1 MVPIRYNIEEPASFS
16 KFEGDATGV
25 AAEFSFV
32 ITRAGSIKTTSSLEY
47 EIFGSISA
55 EDISG
60 GNLSGELFFDVNE
73 KQKTLNITL
82 NNDTLREPDETLS
95 VRIFD
100 PTETSQVVNDLASVI
115 IKMMIPLLQK
125 SRLAYFHFS
134 EGRTVIIDDLS
145 LDYFDTDAKFK
156 IETNSVNGAL
166 STAVGSSSYTEGE
179 YVSYFDL
186 QTGLLRN
193 LEFSA
198 SSSPN
203 GTEAVS
209 IITISASETGNS
221 SDLGRVASETLE
233 VTYDIHRLPTVDVA
247 SLNTGIS
254 NSTFYAGLAQSIP
267 GITVSDIDSEFLT
280 VTVSSNIDAKFT
292 TTSSYSMD
300 TSNANSVRISG
311 SILEV
316 QNVLDG
322 LAFTATSASANG
334 ATLTVSVDDDD
345 PLHERSSDG
354 ALSASSTTANSN
366 AITILASP
374 PSLKQGFEPKL
385 TVDSDPNSNVW
396 GSFPGIE
403 VEDVDS
409 ENVDVFIFGNTANVD
424 FRLYD
429 KAISGGSLVA
439 ASTSVDETR
448 LLKLTGSP
456 LDISNQLKLLQVE
469 IQQKQTGLAEILVLT
484 EHDRA
489 RIPCNAFTKF
499 Y

>member
-1 MVPIRYNIEEPASFS
+1 MFKYRASFRGILHRNCRFYGSGAGATSVTPSQAGSNGQFTRGDGLTWDAAEVGYFIIGNGGVAKLSDIDGNYEIIEAFSDGSEITSGQWSASSVNPRAISVDRLLGVDNDPSNTEPVDYVDVPVGTVVPIRYNIEEPASFS
-16 KFEGDATGV
+16 KFEGDANGV

-115 IKMMIPLLQK
+115 IRDDDPSTPEI
-125 SRLAYFHFS
+125 SVGRTSYSVS

-233 VTYDIHRLPTVDVA
+233 VTYDIHRLPNVDVA

-267 GITVSDIDSEFLT
+267 GITVSDVDSEFLT
-280 VTVSSNIDAKFT
+280 VTVSSDVDAKFT

-311 SILEV
+311 SI
-316 QNVLDG
+316 
-322 LAFTATSASANG
+322 
-334 ATLTVSVDDDD
+334 
-345 PLHERSSDG
+345 
-354 ALSASSTTANSN
+354 
-366 AITILASP
+366 
-374 PSLKQGFEPKL
+374 
-385 TVDSDPNSNVW
+385 
-396 GSFPGIE
+396 
-403 VEDVDS
+403 
-409 ENVDVFIFGNTANVD
+409 
-424 FRLYD
+424 
-429 KAISGGSLVA
+429 
-439 ASTSVDETR
+439 
-448 LLKLTGSP
+448 
-456 LDISNQLKLLQVE
+456 
-469 IQQKQTGLAEILVLT
+469 
-484 EHDRA
+484 
-489 RIPCNAFTKF
+489 
-499 Y
+499 

>member
-1 MVPIRYNIEEPASFS
+1 MTSNTEPVDYVDVPVGTVVPIRYNIEEPASFS
-16 KFEGDATGV
+16 KFEGDANGV

-115 IKMMIPLLQK
+115 IRDDDPSTPEI
-125 SRLAYFHFS
+125 SVGRTSYSVS

-233 VTYDIHRLPTVDVA
+233 VTYDIHRLPNVDVA

-267 GITVSDIDSEFLT
+267 GITVSDVDSEFLT
-280 VTVSSNIDAKFT
+280 VTVSSDVDAKFT

-354 ALSASSTTANSN
+354 ALSASSTSANSN

-409 ENVDVFIFGNTANVD
+409 ETVDVFMFGNTANVD

-456 LDISNQLKLLQVE
+456 
-469 IQQKQTGLAEILVLT
+469 
-484 EHDRA
+484 
-489 RIPCNAFTKF
+489 
-499 Y
+499 